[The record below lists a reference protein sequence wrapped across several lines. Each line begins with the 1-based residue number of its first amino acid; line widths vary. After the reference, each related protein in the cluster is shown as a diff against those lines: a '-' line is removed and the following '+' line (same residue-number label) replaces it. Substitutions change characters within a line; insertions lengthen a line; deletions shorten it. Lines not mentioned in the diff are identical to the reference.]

1 MKKQKR
7 YLVSRLHNEA
17 EHFQDGII
25 NNLIDITETNS
36 FDYAKRLCNKAI
48 NKEYKFYKEARIFDN
63 EINADIYLI
72 SNVIIEHENYEGI

>member
-25 NNLIDITETNS
+25 NNLIDETGTDS

-48 NKEYKFYKEARIFDN
+48 NKEYKFYKEARIWDN
-63 EINADIYLI
+63 KINANIYVKNKI
-72 SNVIIEHENYEGI
+72 VKEF